1 MLVIVYISLTL
12 TLLYVCL
19 VILYRVG
26 WLRQQEFVLSQ
37 NYQPATK
44 ISVIVPARNEENHI
58 SDCIR
63 SIIAQDYPAHLLE
76 IIVVDDHSTDRTP
89 QIIRGIEAKNLRY
102 VELRKHLDNDGEVTA
117 YKKLALA
124 TGIAQ
129 STGELIVTTDAD
141 CTAGSEWLK
150 HIAAIYE
157 RGKPV
162 MVVAPVDFACSSSA
176 VQLFQSLDFM
186 SMQGITAATLR
197 LKLGNMCNGANL
209 AFARSAYDHVGG
221 YQGIDHIASGDDYLL
236 MMKLNKAY
244 PRAISYLKS
253 GEAIVYTPPQPD
265 WRGFLR
271 QRIRWA
277 SKSGKYDDNKMTAV
291 LMLVYLFNLSFLL
304 LLVTAF
310 FDSSYFQVL
319 GIMFVVKTLVEL
331 IYLYPVAHFFNKRGQ
346 LWIFPLL
353 QPIHILYIV
362 LAGFLGFVGVYQWKG
377 RKVR

>member
-1 MLVIVYISLTL
+1 MLVIVYISLIV

-26 WLRQQEFVLSQ
+26 WLRQQEFVLPQ
-37 NYQPATK
+37 NYRPSTK

-58 SDCIR
+58 GDCIR

-89 QIIRGIEAKNLRY
+89 QIIQDIEAKNLRY
-102 VELRKHLDNDGEVTA
+102 VELRKYLDNDGKITA

-124 TGIAQ
+124 IGIAE

-141 CTAGSEWLK
+141 CTMGSEWLK

-157 RGKPV
+157 SGKPV
-162 MVVAPVDFACSSSA
+162 MVVAPVDFACNSSV

-221 YQGIDHIASGDDYLL
+221 YEGIDHIASGDDYLL

-244 PRAISYLKS
+244 PGAISYLKS

-265 WRGFLR
+265 WRSFLR

-291 LMLVYLFNLSFLL
+291 LALVYLFNLSFLAV
-304 LLVTAF
+304 LVTAIF
-310 FDSSYFQVL
+310 NESYFPVL

-331 IYLYPVAHFFNKRGQ
+331 IYLYPVAHFFNKRRQ